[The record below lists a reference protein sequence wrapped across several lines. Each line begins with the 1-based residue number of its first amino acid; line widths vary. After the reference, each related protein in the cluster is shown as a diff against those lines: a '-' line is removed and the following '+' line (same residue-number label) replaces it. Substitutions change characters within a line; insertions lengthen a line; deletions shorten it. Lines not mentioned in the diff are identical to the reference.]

1 MGGLSLMHWIIV
13 LGVVLLFFGPKRL
26 PELAKSLGKGIREF
40 KEALNGEDEKKNE
53 KLTKNSKDD
62 STHS

>member
-13 LGVVLLFFGPKRL
+13 LGVVLIFFGPKRL

-40 KEALNGEDEKKNE
+40 KDALSGEGEKKGDQV
-53 KLTKNSKDD
+53 TKDTKD
-62 STHS
+62 SNQG